1 MPLLHYDKAQTKNKT
16 KSYISN
22 ISQGNVVNFFGD
34 FFGGLV
40 GCISQS
46 LTAHG
51 FQQTLWGFQRHQVVA
66 LKLSPAERNEEGNVL
81 NIMQLA

>member
-1 MPLLHYDKAQTKNKT
+1 MFWQPEKKKKSYVYTPLLHYDKAQTKNKT

-51 FQQTLWGFQRHQVVA
+51 FQQTL
-66 LKLSPAERNEEGNVL
+66 
-81 NIMQLA
+81 